1 MFENIENIKLLD
13 IVSKGSSLYQTVAAR
28 SNHGFVF
35 KLSGASRYEFTNGII
50 DLKEGEMLYIPKGTF
65 YTVRRTSQ
73 CDSKFVALCFDAVV
87 TDPKPRL
94 YPMHHFSDINHIC
107 NNLVRLWLFRSRSD
121 EYKCISFFYDILS
134 QICEMDK
141 AAYRSNQQYQLIEP
155 AVEYIKAHIFESS
168 LKAQELHELCGISGT
183 YFRKIFASRFGTSP
197 QKYIINKRL
206 TQANM
211 ILNNGDFESIADVAA
226 SVGYE
231 DALYFSRAFKEKY
244 GVAPSKAVRMCSGE

>member
-13 IVSKGSSLYQTVAAR
+13 IVSRISSLYLTTAGR
-28 SNHGFVF
+28 TNHGFVF
-35 KLSGASRYEFTNGII
+35 KLSGTSRYEFESGII
-50 DLKEGEMLYIPKGTF
+50 DLNEGEMLYIPKGTS
-65 YTVRRTSQ
+65 YTVRRISA
-73 CDSKFVALCFDAVV
+73 CDSQYMALCFDADIDN
-87 TDPKPRL
+87 TEPRL
-94 YPMHHFSDINHIC
+94 YPMHNFSDINYIC
-107 NNLVRLWLFRSRSD
+107 NNLMRLWLFRSRSD

-141 AAYRSNQQYQLIEP
+141 AAYRSNQQFQLIEP
-155 AVEYIKAHIFESS
+155 AVEYIKAHIFDSS
-168 LKAQELHELCGISGT
+168 LKAQDLHELCGISGT
-183 YFRKIFASRFGTSP
+183 YFRKIFASRFGISP

-211 ILNNGDFESIADVAA
+211 ILNNGDFESIADVAT

-244 GVAPSKAVRMCSGE
+244 GVAPSKVIRMCSGE

>member
-13 IVSKGSSLYQTVAAR
+13 IVSRVSSHYLTTAGR

-35 KLSGASRYEFTNGII
+35 KLSGASRYEFESGII
-50 DLKEGEMLYIPKGTF
+50 DLKEGEMLYIPKGTS
-65 YTVRRTSQ
+65 YTVRRISE
-73 CDSKFVALCFDAVV
+73 CDSKYVALCFDAVI
-87 TDPKPRL
+87 DNAEPRL
-94 YPMHHFSDINHIC
+94 YPMNNFSDINYIC
-107 NNLVRLWLFRSRSD
+107 SHLVRLWLFRSRSD

-134 QICEMDK
+134 KICEIDK

-155 AVEYIKAHIFESS
+155 AVEYMKAHIFDSS

-183 YFRKIFASRFGTSP
+183 YFRKIFASRFGISP

-206 TQANM
+206 TQANT
-211 ILNNGDFESIADVAA
+211 ILNNGDFKSISDVAL

-244 GVAPSKAVRMCSGE
+244 GIAPSKAVRMCSDE

>member
-13 IVSKGSSLYQTVAAR
+13 IVSRVSSLYLTTTSR

-35 KLSGASRYEFTNGII
+35 KLSGASRYEFESGII
-50 DLKEGEMLYIPKGTF
+50 DLKEGEMLYIPKGTS
-65 YTVRRTSQ
+65 YTVRRISE
-73 CDSKFVALCFDAVV
+73 CDSKYMALCFDAVIANAE
-87 TDPKPRL
+87 PRL
-94 YPMHHFSDINHIC
+94 YPMNNFSDINYIC
-107 NNLVRLWLFRSRSD
+107 SSLMRLWLFRSQSD

-134 QICEMDK
+134 KICEMDK

-155 AVEYIKAHIFESS
+155 AVEYMKAHIFDSS

-206 TQANM
+206 TQANT
-211 ILNNGDFESIADVAA
+211 ILNNGDFESISDVAL